1 MPSFCTVFNCSNHAD
16 REKDKSNYCFHS
28 VVKNNGKEGLKR
40 SKVRRQKWL
49 GQFFWKVLTER
60 KLERTR
66 SRIKIMLSAS
76 LSLVFFTQ
84 SSQYQIW
91 KGNTYSNLT
100 VIELGPPVSES
111 STRISKFYMTP
122 LILNTNFIKWE
133 SKIGYS

>member
-1 MPSFCTVFNCSNHAD
+1 MPSFWAVFNCSNHAD

-28 VVKNNGKEGLKR
+28 VVKNNGKEGLKH

-76 LSLVFFTQ
+76 PSLVFHTKFTISNVKSKYILCPIMVIKLGLPLGFQ
-84 SSQYQIW
+84 S
-91 KGNTYSNLT
+91 
-100 VIELGPPVSES
+100 
-111 STRISKFYMTP
+111 FMTW
-122 LILNTNFIKWE
+122 FWF
-133 SKIGYS
+133 